1 MSTPPT
7 VQSFINQTSPKWQN
21 EGVPFDP
28 FMIVTR
34 ATANQVW
41 DGNGNA
47 GYVGFWRPSVT
58 GDGFR
63 PLGGFVIR
71 DGTKSPAD
79 YGITYIRPLPGK
91 EWAVANPQKWVR
103 VFSDSG
109 SGNRRDLMA
118 WYPVPPSGY
127 VSLGLFY
134 TNGDM
139 PAGDAVYCVHQDY
152 AKPLPGVGYWS
163 DSGMHFRGDGHL
175 AIGGFTKRADG
186 TIAENVPHKLIIIP
200 NVTYYGRFTTMTIPF
215 QLEVYDNRPYGLLV
229 NQITAPASAVTDPPD
244 PVLNSA
250 SVRPTGFTT
259 DHGVKQVVVV
269 PYLGINDPGQPQQAL
284 SSPFYY
290 VAGETFWTLTLA
302 HRQANTGKDTER
314 ITTGVTTEQTNAFER
329 TTSVTVSATAG
340 VQIGPGSASVS
351 YEMTNSFTSSHSET
365 NSYMHETEI
374 TLDVDTTPN
383 TAFERYR
390 RTLGI
395 RIYRMD
401 GTPLDSTIDAVSSRD
416 IYDIAFP
423 KNAIVTPKYAVF
435 NAVGLNKPELVT
447 A

>member
-7 VQSFINQTSPKWQN
+7 VQSFINQTSEKWHN

-28 FMIVTR
+28 FMIVMGGS
-34 ATANQVW
+34 ADQVW
-41 DGNGNA
+41 DGNGND
-47 GYVGFWRPSVT
+47 GYVAFYSPVQARP
-58 GDGFR
+58 GFR
-63 PLGGFVIR
+63 PLGGLVIR
-71 DGTKSPAD
+71 DGSKGPAD
-79 YGITYIRPLPGK
+79 YGIMYIKPLPGK
-91 EWAVANPQKWVR
+91 EWAVANPQKWAR
-103 VFSDSG
+103 VFTDSG
-109 SGNRRDLMA
+109 SGNRRDLVA
-118 WYPVPPSGY
+118 WYPVPPAGY

-134 TNGDM
+134 TNGGM
-139 PAGDAVYCVHQDY
+139 PAGDAVYCVHQDFTQ
-152 AKPLPGVGYWS
+152 PLPGRTYWS

-175 AIGGFTKRADG
+175 MVAGFTKRTDG
-186 TIAENVPHKLIIIP
+186 TIAENVPHKLIIAP
-200 NVTYYGRFTTMTIPF
+200 NVAYYGRFTTMFIPF
-215 QLEVYDNRPYGLLV
+215 VFEVYDNRPYGLLV
-229 NQITAPASAVTDPPD
+229 NQITAPANVVTGPPD

-269 PYLGINDPGQPQQAL
+269 PYLGINDPGLPHQAL

-302 HRQANTGKDTER
+302 HRQANTGKDVER
-314 ITTGVTTEQTNAFER
+314 ITTGVTQEQTNAFER

-340 VQIGPGSASVS
+340 VEIGPGSASVS

-365 NSYMHETEI
+365 NSYTHETEI

-401 GTPLDSTIDAVSSRD
+401 GTPLDSSLDAVSSKD

-423 KNAIVTPKYAVF
+423 KNAPVTPKNAVF